1 MLLHGQASIKRG
13 FSENKDIL
21 SYNMGEHTL
30 KAFRIPDI
38 PVSKEWVKSCKQS
51 RQMYSA
57 FLKDHKKT
65 KKNVKLKVIGKI
77 AFWIEVMSEEGDKDR
92 VRGISIVM
100 TNKADNLCSETEKSQ
115 KWNLAIVADAFR
127 A

>member
-1 MLLHGQASIKRG
+1 MLLHGQASIERG

-38 PVSKEWVKSCKQS
+38 PVSKKLLKSCKQS

-65 KKNVKLKVIGKI
+65 KKKVKLKVIGKNC
-77 AFWIEVMSEEGDKDR
+77 FLNWSD
-92 VRGISIVM
+92 VR
-100 TNKADNLCSETEKSQ
+100 
-115 KWNLAIVADAFR
+115 R
-127 A
+127 RR

>member
-1 MLLHGQASIKRG
+1 MKWVLMLLHGQASIKRG

-65 KKNVKLKVIGKI
+65 KKNVKLKVIGKNC
-77 AFWIEVMSEEGDKDR
+77 FL
-92 VRGISIVM
+92 
-100 TNKADNLCSETEKSQ
+100 N
-115 KWNLAIVADAFR
+115 
-127 A
+127 